1 MKLVD
6 DLRVSDVARIRE
18 LFHQH
23 PYIFV
28 GSRLYLYDGMLHHIL
43 EIGKAIRQKLGFL
56 PGSSSGPRF
65 VHSTKQNSGLK
76 DNHFIFIRHKVMKSI
91 TYKHILL
98 FPGRM
103 LLKLGTHVFID
114 IHVIEHFPNA
124 FYRK

>member
-6 DLRVSDVARIRE
+6 DSRVSDVARIRE

-23 PYIFV
+23 PYILV
-28 GSRLYLYDGMLHHIL
+28 GSCLYLYNGMLHHVL

-56 PGSSSGPRF
+56 PGSSSGPRL
-65 VHSTKQNSGLK
+65 VHSTKRNSGLK
-76 DNHFIFIRHKVMKSI
+76 YNSFILLRHKVMKSI
-91 TYKHILL
+91 IYKHVLL
-98 FPGRM
+98 FPDRM

-114 IHVIEHFPNA
+114 IHVIEHFSNE